1 VVGGRVDGK
10 PIASPFNEGIFSI
23 LTAHALYSGVLG
35 TGSGAALVRRL
46 VSTFWYWMDM
56 LVTPRD
62 DLSVTL
68 AVALTSPR
76 LDLARTVSPSETPSS
91 RLSHGADLDPA
102 PGREPLAD
110 P

>member
-1 VVGGRVDGK
+1 MAQ
-10 PIASPFNEGIFSI
+10 AS
-23 LTAHALYSGVLG
+23 YSGVFA
-35 TGSGAALVRRL
+35 TGSRAALVRRF
-46 VSTFWYWMDM
+46 VRTSWYWMDM

-76 LDLARTVSPSETPSS
+76 LDLARTVSPSETPSY
-91 RLSHGADLDPA
+91 RLSHGADLNPA